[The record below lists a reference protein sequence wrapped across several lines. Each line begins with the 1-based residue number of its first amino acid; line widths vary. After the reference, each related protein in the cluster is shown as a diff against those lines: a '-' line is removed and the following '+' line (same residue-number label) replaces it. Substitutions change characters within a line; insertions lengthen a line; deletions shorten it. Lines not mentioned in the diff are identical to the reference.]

1 MINDNILE
9 VNNLKVEFC
18 VDDIVIKAVD
28 NVNFTLKKG
37 EVLAILGESGC
48 GKSVMASAILKL
60 LPENTKVYGD
70 VFYNGENITKLKEKE
85 FRKFRGRE
93 ISIIPQSA
101 GTSLNPLIKVGNQV
115 SESLLIH
122 EKHKKKEVIERVKDV
137 FRKLEL
143 PRIDK
148 IVKNYPHELS
158 GGMKQRVLVAM
169 GSISKP
175 NFIVVDEPTKG
186 LDFTSKQEVIKLLKQ
201 LKEETKCSLLL
212 ITHDISVAKEL
223 AEKVAIMYAGE
234 IIEIGKIKDIFNSPK
249 HPYTNGLLN
258 SLPQNG
264 LKAIKGFSPSMSN
277 LPSGCY
283 FNPRCM
289 EATEKCSLI
298 HPVFDSKNLVRCHNA
313 TSSV

>member
-1 MINDNILE
+1 MTNDSILE
-9 VNNLKVEFC
+9 VKNLKVEFC
-18 VDDIVIKAVD
+18 VEDAVIKAVD
-28 NVNFTLKKG
+28 NVNFSLKRG
-37 EVLAILGESGC
+37 EVLALLGESGC

-60 LPENTKVYGD
+60 LPDNTKVYGE
-70 VFYNGENITKLKEKE
+70 VFYNGENITKLTEKE
-85 FRKFRGRE
+85 FKKFRGKE

-115 SESLLIH
+115 SEALLL
-122 EKHKKKEVIERVKDV
+122 HKKYNKKDV
-137 FRKLEL
+137 FGKVKDIFKKLEL

-148 IVKNYPHELS
+148 IMNNYPHELS

-169 GSISKP
+169 GSIAKP

-186 LDFTSKQEVIKLLKQ
+186 LDFTSKKEVIKLLKQ
-201 LKEETKCSLLL
+201 LKEETKSSLLL
-212 ITHDISVAKEL
+212 ITHDINVAYEL

-234 IIEIGKIKDIFNSPK
+234 IIEIGKTNDILNSPK
-249 HPYTNGLLN
+249 HPYTIGLLN

-264 LKAIKGFSPSMSN
+264 SKAIKGFSPSMSS

-283 FNPRCM
+283 FNPRCIK
-289 EATEKCSLI
+289 ATEKCYFI
-298 HPVFDSKNLVRCHNA
+298 HPPFDSKNLVRCHNA